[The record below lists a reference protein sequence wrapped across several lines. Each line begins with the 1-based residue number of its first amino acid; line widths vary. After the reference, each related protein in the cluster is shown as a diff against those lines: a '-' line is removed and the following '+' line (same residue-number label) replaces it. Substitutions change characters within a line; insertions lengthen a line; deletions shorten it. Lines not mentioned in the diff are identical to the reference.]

1 MRRGA
6 SAAFVVAAL
15 VAAVTGPAAL
25 DSAPRPDRGRIHVRD
40 GVLAGV
46 RMGDTAG
53 EIERKLGP
61 AAYGDGFF
69 PRRSRRFT
77 GPLFVPARDFIQAAV
92 AQYADHAF
100 LVGSIG
106 AYSLKTVARGAFTER
121 GVGIGDRLANA
132 RRAYPRAGCGRF
144 SNGEGNAFRWCR
156 ARVGLNA
163 VFFGG
168 DPIASITVTR
178 VGRLP
183 RPLTRRIVD
192 VRRGSY
198 RGVSL
203 GATRRQVVARLG
215 AAPRWRG
222 ASDPA
227 LPLVRAIGGATPPFA
242 AIRPLD
248 VLRYPD
254 VAYVLGRGRVYAIV
268 VGGNAGGP
276 RPRGVALMARHRQV
290 LRLHPRLICR
300 TQLRG
305 ETRVPLPV
313 CAGRVGE
320 RRWLWVAG
328 DPVANVVLATVALPL
343 RAERS

>member
-1 MRRGA
+1 M
-6 SAAFVVAAL
+6 
-15 VAAVTGPAAL
+15 AAVTGSAAL
-25 DSAPRPDRGRIHVRD
+25 YGAPRPDGPVGIHVRE

-53 EIERKLGP
+53 EIERNLGP
-61 AAYGDGFF
+61 ADYVDGFF

-77 GPLFVPARDFIQAAV
+77 GPLFVPAPDFIQAAV

-100 LVGSIG
+100 LIGSIG
-106 AYSLKTVARGAFTER
+106 AYSLKTIARGAVTER
-121 GVGIGDRLANA
+121 GVRIGQPLRVA

-156 ARVGLNA
+156 ARVGLNS

-183 RPLTRRIVD
+183 RPLTSRIVD

-215 AAPRWRG
+215 AAPRR
-222 ASDPA
+222 DPNRDSVT
-227 LPLVRAIGGATPPFA
+227 PLVRSVRGGLTPPFR

-248 VLRYPD
+248 ALRYPD

-276 RPRGVALMARHRQV
+276 RPRGVAVMARLEAARSPYPSLKCGTRQ
-290 LRLHPRLICR
+290 
-300 TQLRG
+300 RG
-305 ETRVPLPV
+305 ESGGAYRY
-313 CAGRVGE
+313 CAGRVAP
-320 RRWLWVAG
+320 RRWLWIAD
-328 DPVANVVLATVALPL
+328 DPVAAIVLASVPLPS
-343 RAERS
+343 RS